1 LRPPRPS
8 SAFPGPSGLRS
19 LKPPGDSSECAARLL
34 LSCTS
39 TPPQR
44 LAPPLTASLSASP
57 ADPEPPSKSASQKL
71 LDPSASPEPATL
83 LSTTPAEA
91 ASDRLGVTRRKSR
104 PQGLATL
111 SAALAR
117 EPLGG
122 LFQPPTLLGFALQS
136 LVSSRAI
143 GATFPPSSPLLRFP
157 TKPLGLVSALQ
168 RFDPASGSRPP
179 QVLPEGLVRVG
190 GMCSPELSDLSGS
203 PAVDPHRKASPL
215 PIPLSA
221 LLSGCL
227 TTTGL
232 VSLKVSLSTAWLS
245 PSEEGAGPYGLSHRL
260 PSPAS

>member
-1 LRPPRPS
+1 M
-8 SAFPGPSGLRS
+8 
-19 LKPPGDSSECAARLL
+19 
-34 LSCTS
+34 
-39 TPPQR
+39 
-44 LAPPLTASLSASP
+44 
-57 ADPEPPSKSASQKL
+57 
-71 LDPSASPEPATL
+71 
-83 LSTTPAEA
+83 
-91 ASDRLGVTRRKSR
+91 SR
-104 PQGLATL
+104 PRVWLPSQRPLAIPTREGL
-111 SAALAR
+111 S
-117 EPLGG
+117 
-122 LFQPPTLLGFALQS
+122 QPPTLLGFALQS

-143 GATFPPSSPLLRFP
+143 GPTFPPSSPLLRFP

-215 PIPLSA
+215 PVPLSA